1 MAFGEVF
8 SLVAFV
14 VGFIL
19 LLPLIVGGVFVVVVV
34 ANRADPDLSGRRP
47 AVVYALATAFLTLFV
62 TLFATTALVAW
73 LCQLIGDRPAQAIF
87 EDSSFG
93 ASSFAFGGH
102 EHPLGDAVARGA
114 VMSALVAL
122 VAGLVFVLHVR
133 AAARASADLP
143 TVEPVARA
151 RSSYIAA
158 VAFVTVTIIIV
169 AAVVVLY
176 DIFRGIAPGV
186 FTESGRGGSVEVLRS
201 MIPAFYLLVASLV
214 ILAAHLRFAPPPF
227 RPGVFSPWYG
237 GPTAPVAEP
246 AVEPVAEPVAPEVLA
261 SPPRKRAPR
270 KTTGGT

>member
-1 MAFGEVF
+1 MVFDEVF

-73 LCQLIGDRPAQAIF
+73 LCQLIGDRPGHYEA
-87 EDSSFG
+87 SSFA

-102 EHPLGDAVARGA
+102 QHPLGDAVARGA

-122 VAGLVFVLHVR
+122 VAGFVFVLHVR

-143 TVEPVARA
+143 TVEPVARV

-158 VAFVTVTIIIV
+158 VSFVTVTIIIV
-169 AAVVVLY
+169 SAVVVLY

-186 FTESGRGGSVEVLRS
+186 FTESGRGGSIEVLRS
-201 MIPAFYLLVASLV
+201 MIPAFYLLVASLL
-214 ILAAHLRFAPPPF
+214 ILVAHLRFAPPPF
-227 RPGVFSPWYG
+227 RPGVFSRWYG
-237 GPTAPVAEP
+237 GPTAPVAET